1 MREHGSQHFSHLM
14 NYISI
19 CKEKQE
25 YLFTAGMYVSDKA
38 FIFVRHTTLHQLQA
52 WSIIILFRLCLGNEW
67 MVSYLLDT
75 ITGFGKMIHMS
86 YKLRMIPLD
95 LFAVRNVIME
105 RRWPKY
111 YWLCGQ
117 EEGSDI
123 ISANFLSLISW
134 LFVCNRGDTIHED
147 KLWCTIALIYV

>member
-1 MREHGSQHFSHLM
+1 MWRHVKFSNLELFSLIFLVP
-14 NYISI
+14 YSAKLAISA
-19 CKEKQE
+19 KPANSR
-25 YLFTAGMYVSDKA
+25 AG
-38 FIFVRHTTLHQLQA
+38 TTCCTSLSL
-52 WSIIILFRLCLGNEW
+52 LCLRNEW